1 MKIWSRSFSNGQSM
15 PEKFAFA
22 KKDSSGRV
30 CFSGNMNPEIAWKD
44 LPDATRSLVL
54 ICRDRHVPVDLT
66 RVNLPGVSIPK
77 NALRRDFYHWV
88 VCDINPDITSIP
100 EKGVSNG
107 VIVGG
112 KPFTKHDDFLEGVND
127 YSDAFTGDQAMA
139 GHYFGYDGPS
149 PPLNDERLH
158 WYEFILYALAVPS
171 LGISGAFSALD
182 VVPLLQKHCL
192 DSASLKVNY
201 AYTSEIVSV

>member
-1 MKIWSRSFSNGQSM
+1 MEVTMKIWSRSFSNGQSM

-88 VCDINPDITSIP
+88 VADINPDIGRIP
-100 EKGVSNG
+100 EGSVSKC
-107 VIVGG
+107 VTVGG
-112 KPFTKHDDFLEGVND
+112 KRSQHHDGFIEGLKD
-127 YSDAFTGDQAMA
+127 RKS
-139 GHYFGYDGPS
+139 
-149 PPLNDERLH
+149 
-158 WYEFILYALAVPS
+158 
-171 LGISGAFSALD
+171 
-182 VVPLLQKHCL
+182 VV
-192 DSASLKVNY
+192 
-201 AYTSEIVSV
+201 